1 MDDRTRHLVLVAGA
15 GRSGTSMIAGAL
27 SLLGV
32 HVPLPHLKTNE
43 SNPRGFFESQWPVR
57 FHRRLLARAFV
68 EMADGRP
75 TADRRVRR
83 AVGQPQRD
91 RLAAWL
97 GTVMGESDQ
106 VLVKDPR
113 SIWVPWLWEETAAEL
128 GVTTGF
134 VTMLR
139 HPAEVLGSRSTY
151 YTGTRD
157 NMGDFRFA
165 VMNLCGWVNANLTVE
180 RGTRGKPRVFLRYS
194 SLVEDWRPGLRQVK
208 EGLGLDLDYDFDKA
222 PPHELDEFIDPGLR
236 RHTVEWPDLGL
247 PEELVTIAEEVWSA
261 CCAIAD
267 AGGSDEQAEQ
277 RLDDLQRR
285 YTALYLTAEAIA
297 RDALLGQ
304 VKAAKQNVE
313 RELRRRPP
321 DVPQAAQRPPW
332 RRTVSAA
339 RRRLARLSRR
349 TPR

>member
-1 MDDRTRHLVLVAGA
+1 MSDRTRHLVLVTGA

-27 SLLGV
+27 SLMGL

-68 EMADGRP
+68 EIADGRP

-83 AVGQPQRD
+83 VVGRPQRD
-91 RLAAWL
+91 RLATWL
-97 GTVMGESDQ
+97 GTVMDEADQ

-139 HPAEVLGSRSTY
+139 HPAEVLASRATY

-165 VMNLCGWVNANLTVE
+165 VMNLCGWINANLTVE

-194 SLVEDWRPGLRQVK
+194 SLVEDWRPGLRQVRDH
-208 EGLGLDLDYDFDKA
+208 LHLDLDYDFDAA
-222 PPHELDEFIDPGLR
+222 PPHELDAFIDPGLR
-236 RHTVEWPDLGL
+236 RHAVQWPDLGL
-247 PEELVTIAEEVWSA
+247 PEELVSIAEEVWAA

-267 AGGSDEQAEQ
+267 AGGADEQAEQ
-277 RLDDLQRR
+277 CLDDVQRR

-297 RDALLGQ
+297 RDSMLGQ
-304 VKAAKQNVE
+304 IKAAKHGVE
-313 RELRRRPP
+313 RQVRRRLK
-321 DVPQAAQRPPW
+321 DEARDAQRP
-332 RRTVSAA
+332 S
-339 RRRLARLSRR
+339 RRRARVRAALRR
-349 TPR
+349 FGRPS

>member
-1 MDDRTRHLVLVAGA
+1 MGGRTRHLVLVAGA

-91 RLAAWL
+91 RLATWL

-208 EGLGLDLDYDFDKA
+208 ERLGLDLDYDFDHGA
-222 PPHELDEFIDPGLR
+222 AARARRVHRPGTAAAHRRVAGPRSAGGARHDRRGGVVGVLRDRRRGRLR
-236 RHTVEWPDLGL
+236 R
-247 PEELVTIAEEVWSA
+247 
-261 CCAIAD
+261 
-267 AGGSDEQAEQ
+267 AGASSGS
-277 RLDDLQRR
+277 
-285 YTALYLTAEAIA
+285 TTS
-297 RDALLGQ
+297 
-304 VKAAKQNVE
+304 
-313 RELRRRPP
+313 
-321 DVPQAAQRPPW
+321 
-332 RRTVSAA
+332 SAA
-339 RRRLARLSRR
+339 
-349 TPR
+349 TPRST